1 MHGMYVKIT
10 LVQVN
15 SNSLTILYKILK
27 GPDRFKLR
35 TYPSHFPLTTM
46 MTEIPR
52 QPSGHS

>member
-1 MHGMYVKIT
+1 MYVKIT